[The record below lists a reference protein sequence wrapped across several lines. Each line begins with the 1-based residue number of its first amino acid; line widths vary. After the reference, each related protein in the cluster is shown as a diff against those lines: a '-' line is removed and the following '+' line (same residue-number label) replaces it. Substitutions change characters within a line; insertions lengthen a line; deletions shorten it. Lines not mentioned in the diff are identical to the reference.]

1 MEIEQRR
8 KTFDFVSFGEDS
20 DAARVIER
28 LDGFN
33 VYGYRLTIKVAN
45 QKNGFIGSK
54 TNDVIGNKT
63 NKVGGGADMDAAEGF
78 VQEGIFE
85 ALGENANRKL
95 DCERVMV
102 LISTDHSQ
110 RIEETIIV
118 EVGDKGYEVSVS
130 ELGFRDG
137 TIDPLSQSGKVKIPV
152 ESTVSQSK
160 SSLKFSSDQ
169 KQSTNSGEEMIMDDV
184 ERETLIGEL
193 AVSINLISAPKIVG
207 ENKKKYGNEAVAQ
220 ELDMGQKIRNW
231 AAVVSVDSKNRSE
244 DGVGLIQKYSPVVDV
259 SMGLVGE
266 KNLEPDSVEVA
277 TVSLGDADITTP
289 RACDDV
295 RDMGLLP
302 NLLAT
307 DSIPEM
313 RKSLWAEE
321 VDKRMNA
328 RYSKGDPDQGDL
340 ETVMDKNE
348 EETFRDFFPEMSQKS
363 VLKL

>member
-63 NKVGGGADMDAAEGF
+63 NKVGGGADMDAAEGIQRWHYRP
-78 VQEGIFE
+78 VKPVRKSEDSSRIDRIAVKKLIEILLRSE
-85 ALGENANRKL
+85 AEPQQPIENLKGLLGEK
-95 DCERVMV
+95 E
-102 LISTDHSQ
+102 
-110 RIEETIIV
+110 
-118 EVGDKGYEVSVS
+118 
-130 ELGFRDG
+130 
-137 TIDPLSQSGKVKIPV
+137 
-152 ESTVSQSK
+152 K
-160 SSLKFSSDQ
+160 S
-169 KQSTNSGEEMIMDDV
+169 
-184 ERETLIGEL
+184 
-193 AVSINLISAPKIVG
+193 VSINLISAPKIVG